1 MKKLKRVVVKEEL
14 VALTGKV
21 DQAIVLNQFIY
32 WSERVKDVDKY
43 LEEEV
48 ERARKFSD
56 GSVESEEDLKE
67 RLSKGWIYKTAP
79 AMKEECMFEKS
90 STTMERI
97 MNVLV
102 DKGWL
107 DRRRNPKYKWDKT
120 YQYRVNILKI
130 QQDLMKLGYALE
142 GYSLGVENKQESD
155 ESPNL
160 QNEPSRLQ
168 NEPSK
173 LQNEGLRLQNE
184 AAIPEITSKIINQ
197 EIINKES
204 IIQKEIENLELP
216 SLTKKVL
223 KNKKDRLILFNI
235 DLLEVEVL
243 FSNSELEDKA
253 FADVLMDVLNSE
265 IKKSFKRKME
275 VSIQNFI
282 ENMNNKMSLEPKR
295 QKIIREEMV
304 PEFLQTNR
312 TDQKLEKRV
321 QISEERKRAIWRQV
335 HKLNFNNTEDVN
347 YALNPSEIGQ

>member
-43 LEEEV
+43 LHEEA
-48 ERARKFSD
+48 ERVRKFSD
-56 GSVESEEDLKE
+56 GSVESPEDIIENLAN
-67 RLSKGWIYKTAP
+67 GWIYKTASD
-79 AMKEECMFEKS
+79 MKEECMFEKS

-97 MNVLV
+97 ISALV

-120 YQYRVNILKI
+120 YQYRVNIIKI
-130 QQDLMKLGYALE
+130 QKDLIKIGYSLE
-142 GYSLGVENKQESD
+142 GYSLGDISVS
-155 ESPNL
+155 S
-160 QNEPSRLQ
+160 NEEQ
-168 NEPSK
+168 K
-173 LQNEGLRLQNE
+173 LQNEDSRLQIENSNLHFEDSRLQNE
-184 AAIPEITSKIINQ
+184 AAIPEITSKITNQ

-216 SLTKKVL
+216 SLTKRVL
-223 KNKKDRLILFNI
+223 KNKIDRLILFNI

-243 FSNSELEDKA
+243 FKNSELEDKA

-282 ENMNNKMSLEPKR
+282 ENMNNKVPLESKR
-295 QKIIREEMV
+295 QKTIREEMI

-321 QISEERKRAIWRQV
+321 QISEERKREIWRQV
-335 HKLNFNNTEDVN
+335 HKLNSNNTEGVN